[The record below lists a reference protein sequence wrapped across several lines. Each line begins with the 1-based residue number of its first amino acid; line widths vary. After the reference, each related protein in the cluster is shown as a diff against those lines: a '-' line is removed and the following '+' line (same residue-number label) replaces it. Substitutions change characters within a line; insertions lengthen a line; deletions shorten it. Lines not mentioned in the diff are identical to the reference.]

1 MDFGFT
7 KWQGCGNDFVIVDCF
22 KEKIEAYDIV
32 AKEVCDRHYGIGADG
47 LILVLPSDKA
57 AFQMRIFNTDGSE
70 AEMCG
75 NGIRCFARYVYEA
88 ELTKEKKFS
97 IETGAGILTPEII
110 LLKDKVQMIRVDM
123 GKPILTAEDIPLVGF
138 GKERVIAEQIEVLGE
153 TYKMTCVS
161 MGNPHCVIFVDDIAK
176 VNLEKLGPVFETH
189 SAFPRKVNTEFVEV
203 KDRTHMRMRV
213 WERGAAITLACG
225 TGSCATL
232 VAAVL
237 NDKTE
242 HKAEITLDG
251 GKLVVEWAEN
261 GRIYMTGPA
270 EKVFTGKYRKK

>member
-22 KEKIEAYDIV
+22 KEKIEAYDIL

-88 ELTKEKKFS
+88 GLTKEKKFS

-242 HKAEITLDG
+242 HKAEISLDG